1 MSSICDLEPKQLWNF
16 FHEITQIP
24 RPSKHE
30 QKMVEFMKEF
40 GKKHKL
46 ETIVDKVG
54 NVIIR
59 KPATKGMENRKGVIF
74 PDTSRYG
81 STEKTAIRNM
91 ISKKIRS
98 KQFLMVNGLGQ
109 MAQLLVLIMV

>member
-1 MSSICDLEPKQLWNF
+1 MNDIRNLEPKQLWNF

-24 RPSKHE
+24 HPSKKE
-30 QKMVEFMKEF
+30 KRIVEYMKDF

-59 KPATKGMENRKGVIF
+59 KPAIKRNGKKERCDF

-81 STEKTAIRNM
+81 TSEE
-91 ISKKIRS
+91 
-98 KQFLMVNGLGQ
+98 Q
-109 MAQLLVLIMV
+109 